1 MTHNSSPIRRLL
13 AALLGVVAMLAG
25 SLALPA
31 RADDAK
37 PAIGKHYVIGTDTT
51 YAPFE
56 MRDPASGDM
65 VGIDMD
71 LLRAIAADQGFTVD
85 IKSLGF
91 DAAVQALNA
100 RQVDGVMAG
109 MSITPT
115 RAQQYD
121 FTAPYFNSGLQFTSA
136 KGSAYTSL
144 DSLKGKAVA
153 VKTGT
158 AGATYANSV
167 KGKFGFTTTAY
178 GQTADMVNAVAAGQ
192 AAAYIED
199 YPVVKYAIAQGA
211 NLQLVGDQIPGG
223 SYGAAVIKGS
233 NPEFLAAFDKGLK
246 NLQDKG
252 DYAKIVQK
260 YLGGDATG
268 MLTQP
273 AKGKHYVIGTDTT
286 FAPFEMRDPKT
297 GDMVGIDMDLL
308 RAIAKQQDFTVE
320 IKSLGFDAAVQALG
334 SKQVDAVMAGMSITD
349 KRKQSYDFSDSYF
362 TSGLQFASVD
372 GSKVKSL
379 DDLKGKVVAVKTGT
393 AGADYAA
400 SVKDRYGFTTTAF
413 GQTADMINDVKA
425 GHAAAYVDDFPVVAY
440 AVKQGGGV
448 QTVGDKIIQEG
459 KGDYGVAVLKGTHPE
474 FVQAFNQG
482 LKTLRADGQ
491 YDKITAQYLGS
502 AAAGRPTFM
511 KLVSDAMPALL
522 RGLLQTIAVTAI
534 ALVIASFI
542 GMLFGFFKV
551 GHNRVLRWLA
561 TIYVAIFRGTPL
573 LVQIFFFYFTVP
585 QLTGLKLSAFS
596 AGVLTLALNAGAYMT
611 EIVRGGIQSVDP
623 GQLEASRSL
632 GLPYITSM
640 RKVVLPQ
647 ALKISTPAFI
657 NQFIITLKDTS
668 LVAVIGLAELT
679 YQTQQSIAVNLRS
692 ELWLAAAALYFIVIT
707 LLTWVSNV
715 VDKKVNK

>member
-199 YPVVKYAIAQGA
+199 YPVEVRHR
-211 NLQLVGDQIPGG
+211 PGC
-223 SYGAAVIKGS
+223 
-233 NPEFLAAFDKGLK
+233 
-246 NLQDKG
+246 
-252 DYAKIVQK
+252 
-260 YLGGDATG
+260 
-268 MLTQP
+268 QP
-273 AKGKHYVIGTDTT
+273 AARRRPD
-286 FAPFEMRDPKT
+286 PRRQLRRRRD
-297 GDMVGIDMDLL
+297 
-308 RAIAKQQDFTVE
+308 Q
-320 IKSLGFDAAVQALG
+320 
-334 SKQVDAVMAGMSITD
+334 
-349 KRKQSYDFSDSYF
+349 
-362 TSGLQFASVD
+362 GLQPRIPRRLRQ
-372 GSKVKSL
+372 GPQEP
-379 DDLKGKVVAVKTGT
+379 
-393 AGADYAA
+393 AGQGRLR
-400 SVKDRYGFTTTAF
+400 KDR
-413 GQTADMINDVKA
+413 
-425 GHAAAYVDDFPVVAY
+425 
-440 AVKQGGGV
+440 
-448 QTVGDKIIQEG
+448 
-459 KGDYGVAVLKGTHPE
+459 PE
-474 FVQAFNQG
+474 
-482 LKTLRADGQ
+482 
-491 YDKITAQYLGS
+491 
-502 AAAGRPTFM
+502 
-511 KLVSDAMPALL
+511 
-522 RGLLQTIAVTAI
+522 
-534 ALVIASFI
+534 
-542 GMLFGFFKV
+542 
-551 GHNRVLRWLA
+551 
-561 TIYVAIFRGTPL
+561 
-573 LVQIFFFYFTVP
+573 VP
-585 QLTGLKLSAFS
+585 
-596 AGVLTLALNAGAYMT
+596 
-611 EIVRGGIQSVDP
+611 R
-623 GQLEASRSL
+623 R
-632 GLPYITSM
+632 
-640 RKVVLPQ
+640 
-647 ALKISTPAFI
+647 
-657 NQFIITLKDTS
+657 
-668 LVAVIGLAELT
+668 
-679 YQTQQSIAVNLRS
+679 
-692 ELWLAAAALYFIVIT
+692 
-707 LLTWVSNV
+707 
-715 VDKKVNK
+715 